1 MKFTEWL
8 ERLENLCKINNLP
21 IRLEQSFLFFFF
33 ITKIPAITVFN
44 LMKSVNG
51 DIGLTYDKDPGHDE
65 RLAIKQGARII
76 KTLFLPGDVQKKG
89 ATGVVVGGR
98 WMDEKLQIY
107 FIKFDNMPEV
117 INGVAGTSIKEI
129 K

>member
-8 ERLENLCKINNLP
+8 ERLENL
-21 IRLEQSFLFFFF
+21 
-33 ITKIPAITVFN
+33 
-44 LMKSVNG
+44 
-51 DIGLTYDKDPGHDE
+51 
-65 RLAIKQGARII
+65 
-76 KTLFLPGDVQKKG
+76 
-89 ATGVVVGGR
+89 GGR